1 MDISEWINKRDKE
14 FVSVLKFVNDLF
26 KRFKVSFPLRQL
38 LEYVLENFELDN
50 IMLYAKTGA
59 TYEVVGRTNVF
70 ENETFTEVLNNIYLE
85 LDDTQIGINFSEEG
99 LAPFKK
105 YYVRADDVADLAPDS
120 KPVQTQKPLGEYQR
134 LLITYSTFTHQQ
146 ITCLLTDYNPA
157 YSHNDD
163 SFNAYYD
170 MVENAIKAGKLTHDD
185 EFQIPATQVKLW
197 LSDHGYIFEGFND
210 NLQTKKTNGNSQL
223 ASQPDN
229 QLQAENKHLKRRIA
243 ELEQQLREAQSSLS
257 KANNIDLN
265 IKNEQVINSLKD
277 DLEKLTTEN
286 NTLKQ
291 QISKQVTMPADDK
304 ELSPKSEAKVVDL
317 VYTLL
322 SMANLEHELTVGG
335 KGNTNLLI
343 ETTSKKLKNP
353 LSNNFIATW
362 LKKAYQ
368 LHIKDLEK

>member
-26 KRFKVSFPLRQL
+26 KKFKVNLPLRQL
-38 LEYVLENFELDN
+38 LEYVLSNFELDN

-120 KPVQTQKPLGEYQR
+120 KPVQAQRPLGEYQR
-134 LLITYSTFTHQQ
+134 LLITYSTFTHEQ

-157 YSHNDD
+157 YSHSDD

-210 NLQTKKTNGNSQL
+210 NLQTNKPHGNSQL

-257 KANNIDLN
+257 KANNL
-265 IKNEQVINSLKD
+265 SL
-277 DLEKLTTEN
+277 
-286 NTLKQ
+286 
-291 QISKQVTMPADDK
+291 I
-304 ELSPKSEAKVVDL
+304 
-317 VYTLL
+317 
-322 SMANLEHELTVGG
+322 
-335 KGNTNLLI
+335 
-343 ETTSKKLKNP
+343 
-353 LSNNFIATW
+353 
-362 LKKAYQ
+362 
-368 LHIKDLEK
+368 HI

>member
-26 KRFKVSFPLRQL
+26 KKFKVNFPLRQL
-38 LEYVLENFELDN
+38 LEYVLSNFELDN

-85 LDDTQIGINFSEEG
+85 LDDTQIGINFSEES

-120 KPVQTQKPLGEYQR
+120 KPVQAQRPLGEYQR

-170 MVENAIKAGKLTHDD
+170 MVENAIKAGELTHDD
-185 EFQIPATQVKLW
+185 ESQIPATQVKLW
-197 LSDHGYIFEGFND
+197 LSGHGFIYEGFND
-210 NLQTKKTNGNSQL
+210 NLQTKKTHGNSQL

-243 ELEQQLREAQSSLS
+243 ELEKQLREAQTSAVN
-257 KANNIDLN
+257 K
-265 IKNEQVINSLKD
+265 EQLGQQHSQPQNCNTEINDRAETSY
-277 DLEKLTTEN
+277 LTTIGLLLELMTTPKGLNDKAPFQSQNTIIADIVDKKIYGQGKSTLETRFSAANSTLEN
-286 NTLKQ
+286 
-291 QISKQVTMPADDK
+291 
-304 ELSPKSEAKVVDL
+304 
-317 VYTLL
+317 
-322 SMANLEHELTVGG
+322 
-335 KGNTNLLI
+335 
-343 ETTSKKLKNP
+343 SKK
-353 LSNNFIATW
+353 
-362 LKKAYQ
+362 Q
-368 LHIKDLEK
+368 R